1 MHCRLILAAGACRM
15 ADDEG
20 VSASAV
26 RPSTVDTQNVCHSTA
41 VLSLCFPDLARS
53 ACAWW

>member
-1 MHCRLILAAGACRM
+1 MHCRLILAAGHAEWLMTRV
-15 ADDEG
+15 